1 MIKLNLFILVQIAI
15 GSSGLLG
22 QVLIFGSIFLI
33 MYFFVIRPQK
43 KKQKSLNHSETTLEQ
58 NDNKEIPENCPHCK
72 SPNSKRI
79 RFCEWCGNQIC

>member
-1 MIKLNLFILVQIAI
+1 MIKLNLFILAQAPI
-15 GSSGLLG
+15 GSSGIPW
-22 QVLIFGSIFLI
+22 QVLFFSSIILI

-43 KKQKSLNHSETTLEQ
+43 KKQKSLNDSETTLEQ

-79 RFCEWCGNQIC
+79 RFCDWCGNQIC